1 MRRLILAGLIP
12 YDSHLQR
19 AAAQPRAMKKLS
31 RAPEYLAAGG
41 APPHPPLGVTTN
53 GSDKGSLASGLF
65 FFFKVFVSMARL
77 ALRIYYFVRLFYMA
91 VTFWNGD
98 FRPYFQGSKEFFF

>member
-1 MRRLILAGLIP
+1 MRRLILAGSIP

-31 RAPEYLAAGG
+31 RAHLAAGR

-65 FFFKVFVSMARL
+65 FFFKVCVSMARL
-77 ALRIYYFVRLFYMA
+77 ALRIY
-91 VTFWNGD
+91 
-98 FRPYFQGSKEFFF
+98 